1 MTRRINEILA
11 EQQVKSQELTSMTV
25 RVPHPMKAYIENL
38 ADQINRSRQDTL
50 LLLLEEG
57 MEASQ
62 LALEKTTQEEKSSRF
77 FVLNTN
83 LRHTDEDHE
92 KMLNEGLALA
102 SYSPWKEQIKRIKK
116 GDLVFLYGNSI
127 GIVGFGEALG
137 EVEIQDHKKLGDQE
151 VFVQKLLNFKRLTKP
166 IPAKEVRKALG
177 YDHIFIKTLAALPND
192 QKQAESLLELAK
204 NR

>member
-1 MTRRINEILA
+1 MASRINEILA
-11 EQQVKSQELTSMTV
+11 EQQAKSQELTSMTV
-25 RVPHPMKAYIENL
+25 RVPSPMKAYIENL
-38 ADQINRSRQDTL
+38 ADQINKSRQDTL

-62 LALEKTTQEEKSSRF
+62 LALETTTKEEKSSRF

-83 LRHTDEDHE
+83 LRHTDDDHE

-116 GDLVFLYGNSI
+116 GDVVFLYGNAI
-127 GIVGFGEALG
+127 GIVGFGEASG
-137 EVEIQDHKKLGDQE
+137 EVKIEDHKKLGDQE
-151 VFVQKLLNFKRLTKP
+151 VFVQKLLNFKKLEKP
-166 IPAKEVRKALG
+166 IPAKDVRKELG

-192 QKQAESLLELAK
+192 QKQAEKLLKLAEQ
-204 NR
+204 R